1 MYIDLLQ
8 IQRFSFL
15 KFLQSGINQ
24 VFDNINPIII
34 ANRKYVFFA
43 KYYLLKIPSQID
55 FISINNQFQPL
66 KLVNEPS
73 NSLNSHSIFR
83 SYPIASLKVKRQAEF
98 DILSLGSTCRFTL
111 SEAMRPNLNKAFTMP
126 SQIRYDPNYLNSN
139 FYSSRSNL
147 KFAQWLRM
155 SRTQNSERLQDYYD
169 KKCLFQRDTIP
180 INVNFSSSFF
190 CFGILGWREPEF
202 TNSVKNQYYN
212 KKSFIF
218 NKLAWHYCKS
228 NSMFK
233 SALLNTKTKSYCWP
247 LSKIADLQFNK
258 QFLYCNNKL
267 NRKYNYFFNSF
278 PLFSQELQQF
288 KKHQVPTFL
297 KLSKSWLMAIFNNQK
312 SEATACKY
320 LLWLPF
326 KPKPKYQE
334 INTIPKK
341 IMLKSSIKNITS
353 DFFFKQNHIS
363 SLKFNSTR
371 QWLEK
376 DKWPDGA
383 YGSTPSLLL
392 KKERKMREALNWN
405 PTLNKT
411 TDISSTS
418 LTKTSH
424 LTYSSEFYIPVQII
438 DQISKKMYLRWLLLA
453 DLPIQTKRGHF
464 IINGY
469 PKTVIH
475 QIVRSPGIRFKNEDN
490 QILADIISMRGAWMG
505 IQIVYEKNV
514 KAATFGLKSQ
524 NKTTNKPTFQRNSSY
539 LDKNWTSLTENRRH
553 LSNVNEKNTKSSL
566 PGNFSFQPSKYQYR
580 ALFIQDAIMK
590 SEKLDYLPFPK
601 LSLLKAKHENK
612 VLEKL
617 KHWPKT
623 LFNLQPMNSGKG
635 PDLLASLVSQNKPYL
650 FNFIQQTTRPCFKG
664 PVFSKHEP
672 KKRLKH
678 GQLSIQEISEK
689 PMRKHNKN
697 QFGSRKH
704 YFWNCPFW
712 TIYNY
717 ENKLVS
723 SPIIKSSLF
732 EKPLKVLTPKLFKF
746 PLNSMTESEKI
757 NEALSINFFIS
768 SSRNDKTDKK
778 RIKLSGFA
786 FLDYLFDHPYFVYNN
801 YVPSWQKSSF
811 FPASVFL
818 ESFDTGFST
827 EAFSSF
833 RRPLNSNLV
842 SDKIWP
848 FIKGRTYG
856 YNLNKNKKSRIHRKN
871 ISSITSSIPNELK
884 IGKPFLKGSKVID
897 PRSLMEG
904 SYTDFLNSYG
914 QAEPVFFNR
923 FTRGETQTKK
933 TITDIFINGY
943 YPTDQYNAS
952 LSQNSLLWFLP
963 NQLLN
968 ENTHTQLLAP
978 LVNHNQQ
985 NTRPYFYTNKNV
997 EVKENYPP
1005 YFTTSDT
1012 LLKTLTWR
1020 FLKKIKQTRFSK
1032 IWPLLRQ
1039 RSLPSL
1045 SSDPNIHVSNSFLG
1059 SYLKNTSP
1067 LKYDLSYTISHP
1079 ERNRMKLPAELEKE
1093 TDNSF
1098 LVGNT
1103 NQNNDVK
1110 DFIIQETI
1118 DANNR
1123 KVSMIKNKNGR
1134 LWITTPVIS
1143 LSDSKN
1149 QIRDGSVFLTKNTK
1163 TNGVLNRAHKN
1174 MYEKYLSIM
1183 KDSTVIESKDSIAYS
1198 NDDTDNLKV
1207 FRPNQRGPSYAEFD
1221 KQAWTKRPRDITCL
1235 DGNQSE
1241 KTISSNR
1248 LLASLISILNTTNFR
1263 DVLFERFMNAKFYD
1277 IGLMGRKRLN
1287 KKLRLNVPL
1296 QCTTLT
1302 PLDFLAIF
1310 YKLFSL
1316 YNNFSLIQNFFPT
1329 EGRTPLKI
1337 PFLGDSFALNS
1348 KINPWSDSNHS
1359 SGSIAFRQLMSTN
1372 IKGVTLP
1379 LTSPGVGNVFKPRNN
1394 LLDST
1399 LKQSGSLDHLNQ
1411 RHIRTSGEFLFLQ
1424 FWRAILRFYQV
1435 LSQLSSRSNFIK
1447 SSYTAAGKT
1456 GRNFFS
1462 LSSISLFPSIG
1473 FHPTASQILGSVS
1486 SRRPGVKPEAEPEST
1501 VSDEIEYMLP
1511 ISNNQTHVFKAY
1523 GYFNTINSRNN
1534 GFNFNS
1540 YQYQCFQ
1547 NTMSGEFVINSNR
1560 TSPFP
1565 NKITGSYPNNFRR
1578 ETLNIVINRND
1589 INSILPYTP
1598 YFQTQKTVSTCAQ
1611 FQNFALQQNKHNST
1625 YAQDYRILLSKI
1637 DNRQNSHVKSM
1648 VDNFISITPKYLI
1661 EKRKQKRWWP
1671 LLRKADFCFSP
1682 NQNRKMLVSQ
1692 QAYSR
1697 TFFNKEEH
1705 LKPQRL
1711 WPSQAP
1717 SVILPQIFRLQARPR
1732 VERKSFRWKQNPKS
1746 AKPWDNTQPIIKYD
1760 PNQATPLVS
1769 QAPPRLSLQAKR
1781 WGETQERPKNLVS
1794 SLDKPLLNSKMD
1806 TIIKKLLYETKELRV
1821 FDAKERMRNLET
1833 KLFNGVFKE
1842 FFNLDPLSQ
1851 DLDETNG
1858 LSEIIHKRRISALG
1872 KGGVTSKNA
1881 PLSIRSIHPS
1891 FYGRLCP
1898 IDSPEGDRVGLINS
1912 LTNYARI
1919 NSTGYIAT
1927 PFYRTRH
1934 HDHSQ
1939 SSIHRKHET
1948 FSLNQSELTNQ
1959 YYQTNTLPRFTQWST
1974 GDKNIKINNNTPFMG
1989 GLHLM
1994 ASPILR
2000 SLGSHPIASLGVKGE
2015 AEPENGKLRVI
2026 KQAPYYPGFNRGAL
2040 KHNNNNQT
2048 QISLFGQAP
2057 PRVSLQVFDWKQNP
2071 KSAKP
2076 WGGTQEPGKISLL
2089 AKKST
2094 LQMRICPPIAFFGKI
2109 YNSYDVSPSLRFSF
2123 QDMIYN
2129 LNKTKETQK
2138 WKIPSQNYAKQIV
2151 LNIGST
2157 HIERTYKYF
2166 MKSSYLRPYQIK
2178 SFPSEISLLER
2189 KPIIGNSFIYRS
2201 RQSHFQS
2208 TKIHDFQGG
2217 LEPTPSFG
2225 LNKTQQRGPTYSDL
2239 IALPKNLKETVQ
2251 NNFSYTNQNS
2261 VVNKDNQKI
2270 PRKLELFLFYDTH
2283 YMTPPITHRETII
2296 NNVKDK
2302 NLGHVYTPFLT
2313 CYFDFI
2319 SFQGYVPI
2327 TAFQFFS
2334 PGVGL
2339 IPFLEHDDGT
2349 RALMGANMQRQAVPL
2364 ISASRPIVGTGLE
2377 KNIAASFI
2385 ISSSNSGYLYYISGK
2400 QSKQIFTGFQPPI
2413 DQSHKAYNFKNLN
2426 LTISKRLFEETQFLD
2441 EAPYFEVYPGSSRFA
2456 RRQNVRSGVKR
2467 EAKPESHSYL
2477 SIEDKQAWTK
2487 RPRDITCLEGNR
2499 SKKTIT
2505 STVKTVCKSLI
2516 LNQESTTQAW
2526 PRVPL
2531 ERFRWKQNAK
2541 STKPWAGTQTNY
2553 NTNVTFGAP
2562 NQKLKVQSKNHQKL
2576 ISKQIKGQT
2585 FSSIRNEY
2593 FKGGQHFILNT
2604 HWLPYRKS
2612 YKATIINK
2620 KPAIS
2625 ENSWLQKGD
2634 LLVDG
2639 TSSINGELALGRNLF
2654 SIYMPWE
2661 GYNFEDAI
2669 LISDKA
2675 AQGYTTIH
2683 VEEFSVKISK
2693 NEFVSSIV
2701 KPFTWVNLGDI
2712 LVSKKRRLENEFIM
2726 NRLLFGMSSK
2736 PKMKSVDNDFLYD
2749 TVSNYNFYGDNLF
2762 LNLQKRKPSSKKQ
2775 ILSYIISPW
2784 QNKLSSHYYKHRQN
2798 SNLFFNPQIKNASV
2812 SKSMLFDT
2820 DAEAMTII
2828 NRPKERNWNTDTK
2841 SKLPISF
2848 YDQSV
2853 FENSNTDT
2861 YSFYY
2866 DKRKVLKLKGDRKE
2880 NSFKNYDS
2888 IDQTKMFGF
2897 YKTKLNN
2904 ILKTKYNY
2912 ETVITSN
2919 PMDISRS
2926 RLEFQYTDNP
2936 YSIFIPPLF
2945 HLCYQS
2951 SFTEFWLYNT
2961 TSSLYSASLFEN
2973 MLSNKDASF
2982 INQNKQNKLKN
2993 KKKILTG
3000 HYQSY
3005 AKTNDSKRLLPNFK
3019 GYYFL
3024 QNSEEL
3030 RSPFYKVT
3038 ISGETSPIIEQIHIT
3053 HNEINKDN
3061 ITMLDDKQSSL
3072 LRMNEKDLKLFGP
3085 HRETMRPLKKN
3096 DNFEIDT
3103 SYRTGESICGWVI
3116 SVKSQYQQSLFS
3128 DSENKDRVRVL
3139 DTKTRMLEQNQNHS
3153 KDSIET
3159 PSVQKPAEQNL
3170 HVFDNQKYGRVSS
3183 LENQTK
3189 EAHPSLSDD
3198 KLEWPKRPRDITC
3211 LGGIRANKKFNTLN
3225 TESTIWPLSR
3235 RVENIYTGSIQK
3247 FLNLLSIF
3255 QKNLQARPR
3264 ASLHAK
3270 PWGESQFK
3278 NNVFHE
3284 IKEPAINSFTNQSE
3298 KNVVF
3303 QTYLGPSKKSP
3314 IGYSLLKNTFKISNF
3329 TWKSLKK
3336 PNYIDLKWSVN
3347 KSKTSSLKKLSFK
3360 SSPNLNYGNQS
3371 SLLQVNPYNV
3381 QKVKTE
3387 RAPLKITKN
3396 SGQRPGG
3403 DTIYIYVAVA
3413 KPLQVGDKM
3422 SGRHGNKGI
3431 ISKILPFYDM
3441 PYLID
3446 GTPIDIVLNPLGVP
3460 SRMNVGQ
3467 IYESLLGLTGFYK
3480 QEYYRIPPF
3489 DENYSSQFSRNF
3501 VYWKLNELKDL
3512 HFFTPRI
3519 SNNTTTNNAGSI
3531 IQLSPFLEFGCL
3543 NNKRRPCFNVQNM
3556 EKPQVSS
3563 FIRPWWLTLGFFE
3576 KPYPFY
3582 YLQTTTASK
3591 SLNHLETIKYFKAKP
3606 LYFKDLKHEQVS
3618 SWMPMSSKLKTLKEN
3633 GWLSKLSKIIT
3644 IPNVYNQSSTPFYNA
3659 FKTLWSYPKSKIWD
3673 PLDTCSSSASGG
3685 KETVLF
3691 PVERQICEAVRWDPK
3706 INWNTSLLWCSK
3718 FKIWNQSNNL
3728 SKFKSSKIISTNSVS
3743 YLESSFKENWFFGLA
3758 SIKSKPWSSSNRVSN
3773 IPFYTQKHRFDT
3785 WFINKHRPTVEKFGL
3800 NPYFPGKMRLINGL
3814 TGETFYRP
3822 IIVGK
3827 SYMLKLI
3834 HLVHHKIHARATG
3847 PYALITQQP
3856 LKGKRNQGGQR
3867 MGEMEIWALYGFGSA
3882 SILYEMLTIKSDDP
3896 VGRERILREIA
3907 GLKGNNSSNSN
3918 WKNNENSSA
3927 LSFTE
3932 STQFWKNEEYGLGSK
3947 VNDSLEKGISESF
3960 RVLVM
3965 NLRALCLDMQ
3975 VFKDLPN

>member
-15 KFLQSGINQ
+15 KFLQSGVNQ

-34 ANRKYVFFA
+34 ANRKYVFFS

-55 FISINNQFQPL
+55 FIYINNQFQPCLFQESLEQTMHPYFLNKKIRMPL
-66 KLVNEPS
+66 KLINEPS

-83 SYPIASLKVKRQAEF
+83 SYPIASQILSSLEEKGPGAKQQAEPF
-98 DILSLGSTCRFTL
+98 LSSACRFTPL
-111 SEAMRPNLNKAFTMP
+111 RSGWNPNQPFTML
-126 SQIRYDPNYLNSN
+126 SQIGYDPYLNLN
-139 FYSSRSNL
+139 FYSSRSNV
-147 KFAQWLRM
+147 KFAQWLKM
-155 SRTQNSERLQDYYD
+155 SRTQTLQNSERLKDHYN
-169 KKCLFQRDTIP
+169 KRCLFQRDSIP

-190 CFGILGWREPEF
+190 CFGILGWRQPKYS
-202 TNSVKNQYYN
+202 NSVKSEYYTDN
-212 KKSFIF
+212 KRSFIF
-218 NKLAWHYCKS
+218 DKLAWHCL
-228 NSMFK
+228 K
-233 SALLNTKTKSYCWP
+233 SAKKKSLRSLAIFDTLDINAFFSLFLFKNAVFRFRLPWKENFSPFRRKQDVQSDGVGPNTETESYCGP
-247 LSKIADLQFNK
+247 LSKIANFQFNK
-258 QFLYCNNKL
+258 QFLYDNNRL
-267 NRKYNYFFNSF
+267 NCKYNYFFNRF
-278 PLFSQELQQF
+278 PLFSQELEQL
-288 KKHQVPTFL
+288 KKHTFL
-297 KLSKSWLMAIFNNQK
+297 KLSKSWLMAIFDNQK
-312 SEATACKY
+312 PKTIASKY
-320 LLWLPF
+320 LLWLLY

-341 IMLKSSIKNITS
+341 IVLKSSTKNITS
-353 DFFFKQNHIS
+353 NFFFKPNDIS
-363 SLKFNSTR
+363 LLKPNSTK
-371 QWLEK
+371 QWFEIDEWSDSATPIGWDPTLK
-376 DKWPDGA
+376 NTVD
-383 YGSTPSLLL
+383 TPST
-392 KKERKMREALNWN
+392 N
-405 PTLNKT
+405 
-411 TDISSTS
+411 

-514 KAATFGLKSQ
+514 KAATFGFKNQ
-524 NKTTNKPTFQRNSSY
+524 NKITNKPMFPRNSSY
-539 LDKNWTSLTENRRH
+539 IDKNWTNFTENQRP
-553 LSNVNEKNTKSSL
+553 LSRVNEKNTKSNL
-566 PGNFSFQPSKYQYR
+566 PGSFFSQPSKYPYQ
-580 ALFIQDAIMK
+580 ASVIQDAIIK
-590 SEKLDYLPFPK
+590 SEKLDYLPLPR

-612 VLEKL
+612 ILEKL
-617 KHWPKT
+617 KHWPET
-623 LFNLQPMNSGKG
+623 FFNLQPRNSGQDH
-635 PDLLASLVSQNKPYL
+635 DLFAFLVYRNKL
-650 FNFIQQTTRPCFKG
+650 SIQVPPVVSR
-664 PVFSKHEP
+664 PVFSLREKTKSVLSLRE
-672 KKRLKH
+672 KIKSAKRW
-678 GQLSIQEISEK
+678 GGTQEISK
-689 PMRKHNKN
+689 KH
-697 QFGSRKH
+697 H
-704 YFWNCPFW
+704 FWNCPFW
-712 TIYNY
+712 TISNS
-717 ENKLVS
+717 EDKLIS
-723 SPIIKSSLF
+723 SPIIKSDLF
-732 EKPLKVLTPKLFKF
+732 NKQLNILTPKLFKF

-757 NEALSINFFIS
+757 HEALSINFFIS

-801 YVPSWQKSSF
+801 YVPSWQRSSF

-818 ESFDTGFST
+818 ESFDTKFSNK
-827 EAFSSF
+827 AFK
-833 RRPLNSNLV
+833 RPLNSNLI
-842 SDKIWP
+842 SDKIGP
-848 FIKGRTYG
+848 LIKGRTYH
-856 YNLNKNKKSRIHRKN
+856 YRLDKKTDIYQKHIN
-871 ISSITSSIPNELK
+871 ITSTIPNESK
-884 IGKPFLKGSKVID
+884 IRKPFLQDPKVIG
-897 PRSLMEG
+897 PPSFMKG
-904 SYTDFLNSYG
+904 IYTGLFNSYA
-914 QAEPVFFNR
+914 QVPPVFSRR
-923 FTRGETQTKK
+923 FAQSETQTKK
-933 TITDIFINGY
+933 TITDVFINGY
-943 YPTDQYNAS
+943 STTDQYNAS
-952 LSQNSLLWFLP
+952 LSQNSLLWFFP
-963 NQLLN
+963 YQLLN
-968 ENTHTQLLAP
+968 ESIHSKLLAS
-978 LVNHNQQ
+978 LVNHNEQ
-985 NTRPYFYTNKNV
+985 NTRPDFYTNKTV

-1032 IWPLLRQ
+1032 IWPLLMQ
-1039 RSLPSL
+1039 RSPLLLSNPS
-1045 SSDPNIHVSNSFLG
+1045 IHISNNFWG
-1059 SYLKNTSP
+1059 SCLKNTGT
-1067 LKYDLSYTISHP
+1067 LKQKTDRLSQTIYYP
-1079 ERNRMKLPAELEKE
+1079 EQNGIKRQAELEKE
-1093 TDNSF
+1093 TDSSF
-1098 LVGNT
+1098 LVRNT

-1118 DANNR
+1118 DTNNR
-1123 KVSMIKNKNGR
+1123 KVSIIKNKDGR
-1134 LWITTPVIS
+1134 LWITNPVI
-1143 LSDSKN
+1143 
-1149 QIRDGSVFLTKNTK
+1149 
-1163 TNGVLNRAHKN
+1163 TNGAPNSKLGAHKN

-1183 KDSTVIESKDSIAYS
+1183 KNSITMESKDS
-1198 NDDTDNLKV
+1198 NDDGDNLKV
-1207 FRPNQRGPSYAEFD
+1207 LRQNQRSSKLDKESHACLSHMD

-1235 DGNQSE
+1235 ENHRSE
-1241 KTISSNR
+1241 KTIASNR
-1248 LLASLISILNTTNFR
+1248 LLTSLIDILNTTNFR

-1329 EGRTPLKI
+1329 EGKTPLTI
-1337 PFLGDSFALNS
+1337 PFLGDSFALSS
-1348 KINPWSDSNHS
+1348 KVNPWSDSNSS
-1359 SGSIAFRQLMSTN
+1359 SGSIASRQLMSIN
-1372 IKGVTLP
+1372 LKGSTLP
-1379 LTSPGVGNVFKPRNN
+1379 LTSPGVGNVLKPRNN

-1399 LKQSGSLDHLNQ
+1399 LKQTGSLDHLNQ

-1473 FHPTASQILGSVS
+1473 SYSIASPILS
-1486 SRRPGVKPEAEPEST
+1486 SREARRPILSSREARRLDVKRQAEPESS
-1501 VSDEIEYMLP
+1501 VSDETEYIFP

-1523 GYFNTINSRNN
+1523 GYLNSFNSRNN

-1547 NTMSGEFVINSNR
+1547 NTMSGEFVINSNS
-1560 TSPFP
+1560 TNLFP
-1565 NKITGSYPNNFRR
+1565 NKITGSSSNNFRR

-1589 INSILPYTP
+1589 LNSILPYTP

-1611 FQNFALQQNKHNST
+1611 FQNFALKQSEHNST
-1625 YAQDYRILLSKI
+1625 YAPDYKILLNKI
-1637 DNRQNSHVKSM
+1637 DNRQNSHRKSM
-1648 VDNFISITPKYLI
+1648 LDNFILMTPKYLI
-1661 EKRKQKRWWP
+1661 ESRKKKNWWP
-1671 LLRKADFCFSP
+1671 LLTKADAYFSP
-1682 NQNRKMLVSQ
+1682 NKNRKMLVSQ
-1692 QAYSR
+1692 QAYLR
-1697 TFFNKEEH
+1697 TFFNKEH
-1705 LKPQRL
+1705 LKPQVPPVVLFRFDQNKTQIKKPNFSESIMTL
-1711 WPSQAP
+1711 NWSQK
-1717 SVILPQIFRLQARPR
+1717 PQ
-1732 VERKSFRWKQNPKS
+1732 VEAEISSKRKQSS
-1746 AKPWDNTQPIIKYD
+1746 DTQPIIKYNS
-1760 PNQATPLVS
+1760 NQATPLVF
-1769 QAPPRLSLQAKR
+1769 
-1781 WGETQERPKNLVS
+1781 QEKSKNLVS
-1794 SLDKPLLNSKMD
+1794 SLDKPPFNSKID

-1927 PFYRTRH
+1927 PFYRTRQ
-1934 HDHSQ
+1934 HDHAQ
-1939 SSIHRKHET
+1939 SSIHRKHE
-1948 FSLNQSELTNQ
+1948 LNQSELTNQ
-1959 YYQTNTLPRFTQWST
+1959 YYQENTLSRFTQGST
-1974 GDKNIKINNNTPFMG
+1974 GDKNLKINDNTNIIPF
-1989 GLHLM
+1989 
-1994 ASPILR
+1994 
-2000 SLGSHPIASLGVKGE
+2000 
-2015 AEPENGKLRVI
+2015 RV
-2026 KQAPYYPGFNRGAL
+2026 N
-2040 KHNNNNQT
+2040 
-2048 QISLFGQAP
+2048 
-2057 PRVSLQVFDWKQNP
+2057 PRLNSKQNDQ
-2071 KSAKP
+2071 
-2076 WGGTQEPGKISLL
+2076 TQEPAKISLL

-2109 YNSYDVSPSLRFSF
+2109 YNSSNVSPSLRISF

-2129 LNKTKETQK
+2129 LGKTKETQK
-2138 WKIPSQNYAKQIV
+2138 WKIPSQNHTKQIV

-2178 SFPSEISLLER
+2178 SFSPEISLLER
-2189 KPIIGNSFIYRS
+2189 KPIIGNPFIYRS
-2201 RQSHFQS
+2201 KQSHFQS

-2217 LEPTPSFG
+2217 LEPMPSFG
-2225 LNKTQQRGPTYSDL
+2225 LTKSQQRGPTYSDL
-2239 IALPKNLKETVQ
+2239 IALPRKETVQ
-2251 NNFSYTNQNS
+2251 NNINQNS
-2261 VVNKDNQKI
+2261 VINKGNQKI
-2270 PRKLELFLFYDTH
+2270 TRKLELFLFYDTH

-2296 NNVKDK
+2296 NNAKDK

-2319 SFQGYVPI
+2319 SFQGYAPI

-2413 DQSHKAYNFKNLN
+2413 DQSNKAYNLKNLN
-2426 LTISKRLFEETQFLD
+2426 LTISKRLFEETQFLN
-2441 EAPYFEVYPGSSRFA
+2441 EPSYFE
-2456 RRQNVRSGVKR
+2456 RSVVK
-2467 EAKPESHSYL
+2467 
-2477 SIEDKQAWTK
+2477 QQ
-2487 RPRDITCLEGNR
+2487 GNPK
-2499 SKKTIT
+2499 SKKTIA
-2505 STVKTVCKSLI
+2505 STVKTAYKSLI
-2516 LNQESTTQAW
+2516 LNQESGRKETLLVSGSACGFTPDFLFSRENKMCEAIRKYPTTQ
-2526 PRVPL
+2526 PSRPVFSL
-2531 ERFRWKQNAK
+2531 RENKKSVKRWG
-2541 STKPWAGTQTNY
+2541 STQLKNIYTASMFKNPVFLNIFKNTGFLNRETNLSFLAP
-2553 NTNVTFGAP
+2553 NNINVTFGAL
-2562 NQKLKVQSKNHQKL
+2562 NQKLGVQSKNRQRL
-2576 ISKQIKGQT
+2576 ISKQIKKQT
-2585 FSSIRNEY
+2585 FSSTRNKY
-2593 FKGGQHFILNT
+2593 FKGGHHFILNT

-2712 LVSKKRRLENEFIM
+2712 LVSKKRKLENEFIM

-2749 TVSNYNFYGDNLF
+2749 TVSNYNFYGDKPF
-2762 LNLQKRKPSSKKQ
+2762 LNLQERKPLSKKE
-2775 ILSYIISPW
+2775 IFSYIISPW
-2784 QNKLSSHYYKHRQN
+2784 QNKLSSKHYKHRQN
-2798 SNLFFNPQIKNASV
+2798 FDLFFLNSQTKKASV
-2812 SKSMLFDT
+2812 SKSMLWDT
-2820 DAEAMTII
+2820 DVEPVTLI
-2828 NRPKERNWNTDTK
+2828 NQPKERNWSRDPK
-2841 SKLPISF
+2841 LKLPVSF

-2853 FENSNTDT
+2853 FENSNTDANP
-2861 YSFYY
+2861 FYHD
-2866 DKRKVLKLKGDRKE
+2866 DKRKMLKFKGDRKE
-2880 NSFKNYDS
+2880 NGFKKYNS
-2888 IDQTKMFGF
+2888 IDQIKMFSF

-2912 ETVITSN
+2912 ETVTTYN
-2919 PMDISRS
+2919 PIDLSRNQ
-2926 RLEFQYTDNP
+2926 LEFQYTDNP
-2936 YSIFIPPLF
+2936 YFIFIPPLF
-2945 HLCYQS
+2945 HVCYQS
-2951 SFTEFWLYNT
+2951 PFTEFWLYNT
-2961 TSSLYSASLFEN
+2961 TSSLYSVSLL
-2973 MLSNKDASF
+2973 LSKKNVSF
-2982 INQNKQNKLKN
+2982 VYQDKQNRLKN
-2993 KKKILTG
+2993 KKTILKNY
-3000 HYQSY
+3000 YQNY
-3005 AKTNDSKRLLPNFK
+3005 AKIKDSNCLLPNFK
-3019 GYYFL
+3019 GYNFL
-3024 QNSEEL
+3024 QNSKKLNNKGSDFKEETALKSEPFIIREKNRLLYNMGNPYYIINDLSQL
-3030 RSPFYKVT
+3030 RSPFYQVT
-3038 ISGETSPIIEQIHIT
+3038 ISGETSPLTEQIHIT
-3053 HNEINKDN
+3053 DNEINKDN
-3061 ITMLDDKQSSL
+3061 VTMIDDKQSSL
-3072 LRMNEKDLKLFGP
+3072 LSMNEKDLKLLGS
-3085 HRETMRPLKKN
+3085 HRETMSPLKKN

-3128 DSENKDRVRVL
+3128 ESENKDRVRVL
-3139 DTKTRMLEQNQNHS
+3139 DTKTRMLEQNHS
-3153 KDSIET
+3153 KDSVET
-3159 PSVQKPAEQNL
+3159 PSVQKPAEQI
-3170 HVFDNQKYGRVSS
+3170 FDNQKHVRIPD
-3183 LENQTK
+3183 LENQTR
-3189 EAHPSLSDD
+3189 E
-3198 KLEWPKRPRDITC
+3198 
-3211 LGGIRANKKFNTLN
+3211 ANKNFNSRN

-3235 RVENIYTGSIQK
+3235 QVENIYTGSIQK
-3247 FLNLLSIF
+3247 FLSLLSIF
-3255 QKNLQARPR
+3255 QKNVQAPSRVERKLFSFQEKTKCPKR
-3264 ASLHAK
+3264 WENTPS
-3270 PWGESQFK
+3270 K
-3278 NNVFHE
+3278 NNVFYK
-3284 IKEPAINSFTNQSE
+3284 IKESGIKSFTNENE
-3298 KNVVF
+3298 KKTVF
-3303 QTYLGPSKKSP
+3303 QTPLGPSKKISP
-3314 IGYSLLKNTFKISNF
+3314 IGYSLLKSTFKISNF
-3329 TWKSLKK
+3329 TYGSLKK
-3336 PNYIDLKWSVN
+3336 SNYIDLKWSVN

-3360 SSPNLNYGNQS
+3360 SLPHLSQS
-3371 SLLQVNPYNV
+3371 SLLHVNPYNV
-3381 QKVKTE
+3381 QRVKTE
-3387 RAPLKITKN
+3387 RPPLKTTKN

-3489 DENYSSQFSRNF
+3489 DENYSTQFSRNF

-3519 SNNTTTNNAGSI
+3519 SNNSITNNAGRLT
-3531 IQLSPFLEFGCL
+3531 QLSPFLNLCYL
-3543 NNKRRPCFNVQNM
+3543 NNKRHPCFNVFQNT
-3556 EKPQVSS
+3556 ESS
-3563 FIRPWWLTLGFFE
+3563 QAFNLIRPWLLTLKNLGFFE
-3576 KPYPFY
+3576 KRYPFY
-3582 YLQTTTASK
+3582 NLQTITASK

-3606 LYFKDLKHEQVS
+3606 FYFK
-3618 SWMPMSSKLKTLKEN
+3618 P
-3633 GWLSKLSKIIT
+3633 LS
-3644 IPNVYNQSSTPFYNA
+3644 
-3659 FKTLWSYPKSKIWD
+3659 KSKIWD
-3673 PLDTCSSSASGG
+3673 PSNTSSGSGCG
-3685 KETVLF
+3685 FTSSLLAKREDKIGETMG
-3691 PVERQICEAVRWDPK
+3691 WDPK
-3706 INWNTSLLWCSK
+3706 INWNTSLLWYSK
-3718 FKIWNQSNNL
+3718 FKIWNLSNNF

-3743 YLESSFKENWFFGLA
+3743 YLQSSFRFFDLA
-3758 SIKSKPWSSSNRVSN
+3758 SVKSKPWPSSNRVKN
-3773 IPFYTQKHRFDT
+3773 IPFYTQKHGFDT
-3785 WFINKHRPTVEKFGL
+3785 LFINKERPTVEKFGL

-3907 GLKGNNSSNSN
+3907 GLKGNNSSNL
-3918 WKNNENSSA
+3918 KNNENSSA
-3927 LSFTE
+3927 LSLTE
-3932 STQFWKNEEYGLGSK
+3932 STQFWKNEEYGLSSK